1 MKKFISVA
9 LIFMVSF
16 HVSAQKKDTLPI
28 DAGSLNVEQL
38 KPGNSMYFVYN
49 KSGNNPGI
57 QNPTC
62 VQINVGREN
71 RDGKN
76 CIISKQVWQ
85 TDTIIHTSLTQFE
98 ENSLRTAKHI
108 TWWKRKGYT
117 ERIDFGTKQVS
128 FEGKINEEIKVKV
141 TESVNAVLNDN
152 FLNWHSD
159 LIIFPLLPFQENR
172 VFRINFYEPGS
183 AKPNDELYEVLKS
196 ETITVAGID
205 IECWVLNYQVAKP
218 EGYQRFW
225 ISKVS
230 NELLKEEDRFGSFYR
245 YKLKLIIAE

>member
-16 HVSAQKKDTLPI
+16 HVSAQKKDTLLI

-76 CIISKQVWQ
+76 WIISKQVWQ

-108 TWWKRKGYT
+108 SWWKRKGYT

-128 FEGKINEEIKVKV
+128 FEGKINEEIKLKV
-141 TESVNAVLNDN
+141 AESVNGVLNNN

-183 AKPNDELYEVLKS
+183 AKPTDELYEVLKS
-196 ETITVAGID
+196 ETIAIAGIGV
-205 IECWVLNYQVAKP
+205 ECWVLNYQVAKP

-225 ISKVS
+225 ISKAS
-230 NELLKEEDRFGSFYR
+230 NELLKEEDKFGSFYR
-245 YKLKLIIAE
+245 YKLKLIVAE